1 VNNKG
6 NIILTG
12 FMGTGKSSV
21 GQKVAQRLNKRFVD
35 TDVVIATETGKT
47 IAAIFAEQGE
57 AHFRA
62 LERAAIARVSEAQD
76 IVVATGGGAMV
87 NEDNARRLKESG
99 MVICLTAAP
108 DVIWARVQNNADRPL
123 LQGENPLDKI
133 RLLLASRAEAYAKAD
148 LTIDT
153 STLSIDEVVE
163 TICSQVKTSEKP

>member
-108 DVIWARVQNNADRPL
+108 DVIWARVQNNTDRPL

-133 RLLLASRAEAYAKAD
+133 RALLTSRAEAYAKAD